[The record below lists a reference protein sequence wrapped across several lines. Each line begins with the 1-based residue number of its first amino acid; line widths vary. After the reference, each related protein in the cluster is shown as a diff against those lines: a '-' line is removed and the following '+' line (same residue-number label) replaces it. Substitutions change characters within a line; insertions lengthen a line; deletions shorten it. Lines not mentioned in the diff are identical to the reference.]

1 MARKRKWEAEIEAPE
16 EAGGDTGESEEQ
28 QGYGQL
34 LNFSELCRYLGRSPK
49 TVRKML
55 IEGELPPKAF
65 KKYWSKP
72 QIDAFLKNKIPE
84 PQTTA
89 EEMADEIL
97 RKAAI
102 HMMNR

>member
-1 MARKRKWEAEIEAPE
+1 MARKKKASEAEPTA
-16 EAGGDTGESEEQ
+16 EAGGGSSEF
-28 QGYGQL
+28 GQL

-55 IEGELPPKAF
+55 AEGELPPSAF

-72 QIDAFLKNKIPE
+72 QIDAFLRNKIPE

-102 HMMNR
+102 HMINR

>member
-1 MARKRKWEAEIEAPE
+1 MARNRRPRQKEPALPAE
-16 EAGGDTGESEEQ
+16 Q
-28 QGYGQL
+28 KQL

-49 TVRKML
+49 TVRRML
-55 IEGELPPKAF
+55 AEGELPPKAF

-72 QIDAFLKNKIPE
+72 QIDEFLKNKIPE

-97 RKAAI
+97 RKVAI
-102 HMMNR
+102 HAMKK